1 MPPRNPNKQFRL
13 PSIAAKM
20 STITGLD
27 GSEKALMVRIGNL
40 IDAFTVQQRNVNN
53 PGIVGPR
60 VLSNRIPKV
69 SNLTLT
75 IIGGGVD
82 AVWDAVEQHFSNFET
97 YEVEYAENTTYVDS
111 TVLIAPTNKI
121 SIKGL
126 PSGSSVAVRVR
137 VVDRV
142 GRVGLWTSSETT
154 PIGTLPLFSVD
165 GDSADFENR
174 TVVFP
179 APELFGGASSASSLV
194 TSITGV
200 GGAVGPSPTT
210 FYDASDGGR
219 PGKINQISYSLIE
232 NESIISQVGVM
243 GLPTLFYELGDT
255 LSDANGRHYMSF
267 PGSFVDFF
275 EPEEADFDPSVMG
288 IVFLLYTETPH
299 EQMGTIH
306 NATMGTIKL

>member
-1 MPPRNPNKQFRL
+1 
-13 PSIAAKM
+13 M

-27 GSEKALMVRIGNL
+27 GPEKALMVRIGNL

-53 PGIVGPR
+53 PGVVGPR

-69 SNLTLT
+69 SSLALTT
-75 IIGGGVD
+75 IGGGVD

-111 TVLIAPTNKI
+111 TTLIAPTNKI

-126 PSGSSVAVRVR
+126 PSDSSVAVRVR
-137 VVDRV
+137 VIDRV

-154 PIGTLPLFSVD
+154 PIGTIPIFSVD

-179 APELFGGASSASSLV
+179 SPELFGGASSSDSLV
-194 TSITGV
+194 TGITGV
-200 GGAVGPSPTT
+200 GGAVGPSPIT
-210 FYDASDGGR
+210 FYDGSNGGR
-219 PGKINQISYSLIE
+219 LGKINQISYSLLE
-232 NESIISQVGVM
+232 NEAVISQVGVM
-243 GLPTLFYELGDT
+243 GLPTLFYEFGDNIA
-255 LSDANGRHYMSF
+255 DANGRHYMSF

-275 EPEEADFDPSVMG
+275 EAEDLDFDPSVLG
-288 IVFLLYTETPH
+288 IVFLEYTETPH
-299 EQMGTIH
+299 EQAGIVH
-306 NATMGTIKL
+306 NATMATIKL